1 MKRQTRNN
9 QRGFTLLEAL
19 LVIAIVGILVT
30 TSVISIQR
38 LMAGTRADAA
48 ANVVTS
54 QLRAARQLAITR
66 RHNVQVWF
74 DTAVAAPDF
83 APHIRYQEM
92 AITGVTEALPAA
104 FSIPLPPNTNF
115 MLQTGQGDTPM
126 GFGNGSAVYIGGA
139 SGGPPTMYFTTT
151 GAFLASGAPINGT
164 VFVGIANTPSSERGV
179 TILGST
185 GRVRTYYWVGV
196 GSTAPTGW
204 RE

>member
-1 MKRQTRNN
+1 MKSRAKNT

-19 LVIAIVGILVT
+19 IVIAIIGILVS

-38 LMAGTRADAA
+38 LLAGSRSDAA

-54 QLRAARQLAITR
+54 QLRAARELAVTR

-83 APHIRYQEM
+83 APHVRYQQM
-92 AITGVTEALPAA
+92 AIAGVTEALPAA
-104 FSIPLPPNTNF
+104 VSIPLPPNTNF
-115 MLQTGQGDTPM
+115 MVQTGQADTPM
-126 GFGNGSAVYIGGA
+126 AFGNNSAVFIGGV

-151 GAFLASGAPINGT
+151 GAFVASGAPINGT
-164 VFVGIANTPSSERGV
+164 VFVGINNTPSSERAV

-185 GRVRTYYWVGV
+185 GRIRTYYWIGV
-196 GSTAPTGW
+196 STTAPTGW

>member
-126 GFGNGSAVYIGGA
+126 GFGNGSAVYIGGV

-151 GAFLASGAPINGT
+151 GAFLASGARST
-164 VFVGIANTPSSERGV
+164 ERF
-179 TILGST
+179 L
-185 GRVRTYYWVGV
+185 
-196 GSTAPTGW
+196 
-204 RE
+204 